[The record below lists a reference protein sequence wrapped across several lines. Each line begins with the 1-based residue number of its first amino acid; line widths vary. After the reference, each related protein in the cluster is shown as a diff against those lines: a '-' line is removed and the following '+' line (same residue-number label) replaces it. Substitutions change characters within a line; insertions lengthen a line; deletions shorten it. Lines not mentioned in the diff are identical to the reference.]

1 MPHQQ
6 KNSKDIPYKNDQV
19 FNKILKHK
27 YWWLWLVVIFI
38 GITYVVSV
46 VHYRLDLTKEKR
58 YSLSASTKKLLS
70 NLDEKIEIEVFLTGD
85 LSAGF
90 KKLSLATEELL
101 SEFKEYGKTN
111 IQFRFTRPGAGLP
124 DSLRYE
130 IYDSLTRMGIRPF
143 NNQVTSK
150 QGEETTERW
159 IFPSAIIKVND
170 SLQIPIDLMSGKAG
184 ADEETSLNHSE
195 ALLEFKFADAIYK
208 LTRKEV
214 PVVAYA
220 AGNGEPLNP
229 TVRDLFE
236 TLRTNY
242 RFGVI
247 DLNIGRLDADT
258 IQTLLVVKPS
268 VAFSETEKLKID
280 QYIMH
285 GGNVIWFIDKL
296 YAEMDSLLRAQTDFI
311 AFDKNLNLD
320 DQLFKY
326 GVRINN
332 DLLQDMKS
340 AKQPLVVGQAGG
352 QPQIERLPFPYYPLV
367 SSPSANPIAKNLDDV
382 FTVFPS
388 SIDTV
393 KSPGIKKTILLAS
406 DTNSRV
412 LNSPAI
418 VSLQSVKTED
428 DLRSFNRSYVP
439 VAVLLEGKFSS
450 LFANRFNSSL
460 QNSLAEYSSHPFL
473 PAGIKDSKQIV
484 VSDADV
490 VTNVIT
496 QSQGPLP
503 MGMQQYENYQF
514 ANKDFLLNALDYLVN
529 NNGILETRGKDFT
542 LRLLDKQK
550 IAEQK
555 TMWQILNIGLPV
567 LLVLIFG
574 WVYQLKRRKDFAR

>member
-1 MPHQQ
+1 MLV
-6 KNSKDIPYKNDQV
+6 DTL
-19 FNKILKHK
+19 LKK
-27 YWWLWLVVIFI
+27 KFWWLWLMVLFI
-38 GITYVVSV
+38 AITYLISLA
-46 VHYRLDLTKEKR
+46 HYRLDLTKEKR
-58 YSLSASTKKLLS
+58 YSLSNSTKTLLK
-70 NLDEKIEIEVFLTGD
+70 NLDGKVEVEVFLTGD

-90 KKLSLATEELL
+90 KKLSIASEELL
-101 SEFKEYGKTN
+101 NEFKEYGTTKF
-111 IQFRFTRPGAGLP
+111 QYRFTRPGAGLP
-124 DSLRYE
+124 DSLRYQ
-130 IYDSLTRMGIRPF
+130 IYDSLSQLGIKPF

-150 QGEETTERW
+150 QGAETTERW
-159 IFPSAIIKVND
+159 IFPAAIVRYND
-170 SLQIPIDLMSGKAG
+170 SMQIPIDLMSGKSG
-184 ADEETSLNHSE
+184 ADEETTLNHSE
-195 ALLEFKFADAIYK
+195 ALLEFKFADAINK

-236 TLRTNY
+236 TMRTNY

-247 DLNIGRLDADT
+247 DVNIGRLDADT
-258 IQTLLVVKPS
+258 IAALMIVKPS
-268 VAFSETEKLKID
+268 KPFTEIEKLKID

-296 YAEMDSLLRAQTDFI
+296 YAEMDSLLRVQTDFI

-326 GVRINN
+326 GIRINN
-332 DLLQDMKS
+332 DLLQDLKS
-340 AKQPLVVGQAGG
+340 AKQPLVVGQLGG

-367 SSPSANPIAKNLDDV
+367 SSPSTNPIAKNLDDV
-382 FTVFPS
+382 LTIFPS

-393 KSPGIKKTILLAS
+393 KSAGIQKTILLAS

-412 LNSPAI
+412 ISSPAM

-428 DLRSFNRSYVP
+428 DLRTFTRSYVP
-439 VAVLLEGKFSS
+439 VAVLLEGKFTS
-450 LFANRFNSSL
+450 LYANRFTEDLRDSL
-460 QNSLAEYSSHPFL
+460 QLFSAKPFAS
-473 PAGIKDSKQIV
+473 AGIKPGKQII

-490 VTNVIT
+490 VTNVVT

-514 ANKDFLLNALDYLVN
+514 ANKDFVLNALDYMVN
-529 NNGILETRGKDFT
+529 NNGLLETRSKDLT

-550 IAEQK
+550 ITEQK
-555 TMWQILNIGLPV
+555 TMWQSINIGIPI
-567 LLVLIFG
+567 LLVLLFG
-574 WVYQLKRRKDFAR
+574 WLYQLKRQRDFA

>member
-1 MPHQQ
+1 MLV
-6 KNSKDIPYKNDQV
+6 DTL
-19 FNKILKHK
+19 LKK
-27 YWWLWLVVIFI
+27 KFWWLWLMVLFI
-38 GITYVVSV
+38 AITYLISLA
-46 VHYRLDLTKEKR
+46 HYRLDLTSEKR
-58 YSLSASTKKLLS
+58 YSLSNSTKTLLK
-70 NLDEKIEIEVFLTGD
+70 NLDGKVEVEVFLTGD

-90 KKLSLATEELL
+90 KKLSIASEELL
-101 SEFKEYGKTN
+101 NEFKEYGTTKF
-111 IQFRFTRPGAGLP
+111 QYRFTRPGAGLP
-124 DSLRYE
+124 DSLRYQ
-130 IYDSLTRMGIRPF
+130 IYDSLAQLGIKPF

-150 QGEETTERW
+150 QGAETTERW
-159 IFPSAIIKVND
+159 IFPAAIVRYND
-170 SLQIPIDLMSGKAG
+170 SMQIPIDLMSGKSG
-184 ADEETSLNHSE
+184 ADEETTLNHSE
-195 ALLEFKFADAIYK
+195 ALLEFKFADAINK

-236 TLRTNY
+236 TMRTNY

-247 DLNIGRLDADT
+247 DVNIGRLDADT
-258 IQTLLVVKPS
+258 IAALMIVKPS
-268 VAFSETEKLKID
+268 KPFTEIEKLKID

-296 YAEMDSLLRAQTDFI
+296 YAEMDSLLRVQTDFI

-326 GVRINN
+326 GIRINN
-332 DLLQDMKS
+332 DLLQDLKS
-340 AKQPLVVGQAGG
+340 AKQPLVVGQLGG

-367 SSPSANPIAKNLDDV
+367 SSPSTNPIAKNLDDV
-382 FTVFPS
+382 LTIFPS

-393 KSPGIKKTILLAS
+393 KSAGIQKTILLAS

-412 LNSPAI
+412 ISSPAM

-428 DLRSFNRSYVP
+428 DLRTFTRSYVP
-439 VAVLLEGKFSS
+439 VAVLLEGKFTS
-450 LFANRFNSSL
+450 LYANRFTEDLRDSL
-460 QNSLAEYSSHPFL
+460 QLFSARPFAS
-473 PAGIKDSKQIV
+473 AGIKPGKQII

-490 VTNVIT
+490 VTNVVT

-514 ANKDFLLNALDYLVN
+514 ANKDFVLNALDYMVN
-529 NNGILETRGKDFT
+529 NNGLLETRSKDLT

-550 IAEQK
+550 ITEQK
-555 TMWQILNIGLPV
+555 TMWQSINIGIPI
-567 LLVLIFG
+567 LLVLLFG
-574 WVYQLKRRKDFAR
+574 WLYQLKRQRDFA